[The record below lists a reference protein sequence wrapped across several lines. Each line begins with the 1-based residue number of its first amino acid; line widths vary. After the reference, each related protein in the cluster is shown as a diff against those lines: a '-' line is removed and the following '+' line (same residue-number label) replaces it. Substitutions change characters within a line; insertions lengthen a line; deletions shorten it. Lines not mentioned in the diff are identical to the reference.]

1 MSAFLLNPRRSDRGP
16 IVAEEP
22 VLKPRATELSTA
34 MNKFLG
40 AFVGEENR
48 KYQENHLQDIALE
61 CAKFGYV
68 IFSQPAEFVWEFEAE
83 VEKEIVV
90 CPGLVKVTD
99 DQGIK
104 CAPDTVVAPEIRK
117 ISI

>member
-1 MSAFLLNPRRSDRGP
+1 M
-16 IVAEEP
+16 AEESA
-22 VLKPRATELSTA
+22 LKPHTTKLVAA

-40 AFVGEENR
+40 VFVDEQNR
-48 KYQENHLQDIALE
+48 DYQEAHLQDIALE

-90 CPGLVKVTD
+90 CPGLVKMTD
-99 DQGIK
+99 NQGIK
-104 CAPDTVVAPEIRK
+104 CAPVTVVTPEIQQVPV
-117 ISI
+117 